1 MLVQLMRDLDHEF
14 PCPMDWIKVG
24 RLRPQNTEKQSGR
37 GLERK
42 KEEEIELCLQYTC
55 VKLWVKIILSPSLYY
70 FKV

>member
-1 MLVQLMRDLDHEF
+1 MLVQLMCDLDHEF

-24 RLRPQNTEKQSGR
+24 QLRPQNTEKQSRR
-37 GLERK
+37 GLKRK
-42 KEEEIELCLQYTC
+42 KEEVELCLQHTC

>member
-42 KEEEIELCLQYTC
+42 K
-55 VKLWVKIILSPSLYY
+55 KK
-70 FKV
+70 KK